1 MNEALASNAGNDWL
15 TRERMARIGVV
26 LFFFALEVILALGVH
41 CRNSRNRGLQSA
53 WVDPPVR
60 QCMHVSFR
68 GYDDGVDHCSRPSA
82 ITGCRIV
89 AQDQRRCSAPI
100 SIMVGVLFLPER
112 GPLNIYESAASSS
125 IMILASNILCVYVLR
140 RLGRSFS
147 IMAEARVL
155 VTDGPYA
162 LIRHPLYVVEEIGV
176 VGVFIQ
182 LASWPAAML
191 FMTHF
196 VFQLQ
201 RMRNEERVLTR
212 AFPRQYRTYAV
223 RTARLIPGVW

>member
-1 MNEALASNAGNDWL
+1 MNGALATGTPTVWFTRDRL
-15 TRERMARIGVV
+15 TRFVVV
-26 LFFFALEVILALGVH
+26 LFFLVVESIEAWAFIAAIRATEAYSPLGLTRLFANACMFLFVAMMMGLTIVRDHPRLQAAGSMPRIAALLGT
-41 CRNSRNRGLQSA
+41 NL
-53 WVDPPVR
+53 
-60 QCMHVSFR
+60 
-68 GYDDGVDHCSRPSA
+68 
-82 ITGCRIV
+82 
-89 AQDQRRCSAPI
+89 
-100 SIMVGVLFLPER
+100 IMVGVFILPAR
-112 GPLNIYESAASSS
+112 GPLNIYESVASSVL
-125 IMILASNILCVYVLR
+125 ILASNILCVYVLR

-201 RMRNEERVLTR
+201 RIRNEERVLTR